1 MLDLL
6 KRVQTDDAELNRDI
20 TIQIMEST
28 MIIFQGGDEFVEA
41 SIGRVVKNIFKK
53 LENVESKEERDELI
67 DMVAKEISRL

>member
-41 SIGRVVKNIFKK
+41 SIGRIVKNIFKR

-67 DMVAKEISRL
+67 DIVAKEINRL

>member
-28 MIIFQGGDEFVEA
+28 MIIFQGEDEFVEA
-41 SIGRVVKNIFKK
+41 SVGRIVKNIFKK

-67 DMVAKEISRL
+67 DMVAKEISQL